1 MIVVDWL
8 LDAGT
13 AVRYPHPVM
22 TKTTHTNAK
31 GYISALLLTIIAII
45 IVLAITGAGQPV
57 PAAEANGADPS
68 MPTAVPT
75 AAPLPSITPSPQPTA
90 TTLPTATATQTAVP
104 TATATHQPPTPT
116 ATATATAVPVTITP
130 PQIPTALPTPNGI
143 YSWTLKV
150 PILMYHYI
158 SIPPADAD
166 IYRQDLSVT
175 PENFRAQMQYLA
187 ENGYTTID
195 LYDLSLAILGKKEL
209 PAKPVILTFDD
220 GYADNYLN
228 AFPVLQEYGLTGTF
242 FVVTEFIDQNREG
255 YMTWEMA
262 KEMAAAGNRI
272 EPHSRTHPDLRGQPR
287 EKLIWEILGPQE
299 TIAYHLGYKP
309 QFFNYPAGRYDEAV
323 IQILQEL
330 NFWGAVTTM
339 GGQWHG
345 YEDRFEWTRVRV
357 RFDTPLG
364 EFMDAVDPRDTVGG
378 KPTTP

>member
-1 MIVVDWL
+1 MIVMDWL
-8 LDAGT
+8 LDAVT
-13 AVRYPHPVM
+13 AVRYPHPAM
-22 TKTTHTNAK
+22 TKPTRTNTK
-31 GYISALLLTIIAII
+31 GFMSALLLTIIAII
-45 IVLAITGAGQPV
+45 IVLAITGAGR
-57 PAAEANGADPS
+57 PAPTAEADVAAQT

-75 AAPLPSITPSPQPTA
+75 AAPLPTLTPTQQPTA
-90 TTLPTATATQTAVP
+90 TTLPTATAT
-104 TATATHQPPTPT
+104 ATATQQPPTPT
-116 ATATATAVPVTITP
+116 PTATATAVPVTITP

-158 SIPPADAD
+158 SVPPADAD

-175 PENFRAQMQYLA
+175 PEKFRAQMQYLA

-209 PAKPVILTFDD
+209 PTKPVILTFDD

-228 AFPVLQEYGLTGTF
+228 AFPVLQEYGFTGTF

-345 YEDRFEWTRVRV
+345 YEDRFEWTRVRI
-357 RFDTPLG
+357 RFDTPLD
-364 EFMDAVDPRDTVGG
+364 EFMDAVDPGDTVGG
-378 KPTTP
+378 KPATP

>member
-1 MIVVDWL
+1 
-8 LDAGT
+8 
-13 AVRYPHPVM
+13 
-22 TKTTHTNAK
+22 
-31 GYISALLLTIIAII
+31 
-45 IVLAITGAGQPV
+45 
-57 PAAEANGADPS
+57 
-68 MPTAVPT
+68 
-75 AAPLPSITPSPQPTA
+75 
-90 TTLPTATATQTAVP
+90 
-104 TATATHQPPTPT
+104 
-116 ATATATAVPVTITP
+116 
-130 PQIPTALPTPNGI
+130 
-143 YSWTLKV
+143 
-150 PILMYHYI
+150 MYHYI

>member
-8 LDAGT
+8 LDAVT

-22 TKTTHTNAK
+22 TKTTHTNIK
-31 GYISALLLTIIAII
+31 GFMSALLLTMIAII
-45 IVLAITGAGQPV
+45 IVLAVTGDRRPAPV
-57 PAAEANGADPS
+57 VEANVADQ
-68 MPTAVPT
+68 MLPTAVPT
-75 AAPLPSITPSPQPTA
+75 AAPLPTTTPTQQPTA
-90 TTLPTATATQTAVP
+90 TTLPTATATA
-104 TATATHQPPTPT
+104 TATATQQPPTPTPT

-158 SIPPADAD
+158 SVPPADAD

-175 PENFRAQMQYLA
+175 PDNFRAQMQYLA

-345 YEDRFEWTRVRV
+345 YEDRFEWTRVRI

-364 EFMDAVDPRDTVGG
+364 EFMDAVDPGDTVGG
-378 KPTTP
+378 KPATP

>member
-1 MIVVDWL
+1 
-8 LDAGT
+8 
-13 AVRYPHPVM
+13 M
-22 TKTTHTNAK
+22 TKPTRTNTK
-31 GYISALLLTIIAII
+31 GFMSALLLTIIAII
-45 IVLAITGAGQPV
+45 IVLAITGAGR
-57 PAAEANGADPS
+57 PAPTAEADVAAQT

-75 AAPLPSITPSPQPTA
+75 AAPLPTLTPTQQPTA
-90 TTLPTATATQTAVP
+90 TTLPTATAT
-104 TATATHQPPTPT
+104 ATATQQPPTPT
-116 ATATATAVPVTITP
+116 PTATATAVPVTITP

-158 SIPPADAD
+158 SVPPADAD

-175 PENFRAQMQYLA
+175 PEKFRAQMQYLA

-209 PAKPVILTFDD
+209 PTKPVILTFDD

-228 AFPVLQEYGLTGTF
+228 AFPVLQEYGFTGTF

-345 YEDRFEWTRVRV
+345 YEDRFEWTRVRI
-357 RFDTPLG
+357 RFDTPLD
-364 EFMDAVDPRDTVGG
+364 EFMDAVDPGDTVGG
-378 KPTTP
+378 KPATP